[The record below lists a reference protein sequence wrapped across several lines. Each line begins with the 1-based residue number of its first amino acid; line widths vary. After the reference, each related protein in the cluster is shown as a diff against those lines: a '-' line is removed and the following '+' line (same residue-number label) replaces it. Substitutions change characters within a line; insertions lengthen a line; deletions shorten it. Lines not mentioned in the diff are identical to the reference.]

1 MTKTQKSAFRGG
13 SGESAKAENAEQ
25 QEEKP
30 NFIYSYRP
38 KSQREDAYWLV
49 DKTAKVE
56 PNHDGLQLMSR
67 AATPDAVPDQE
78 WRVWDHFSETWKLA
92 PSVKVTPTGCL

>member
-1 MTKTQKSAFRGG
+1 MKSNIVVR
-13 SGESAKAENAEQ
+13 Q
-25 QEEKP
+25 Q
-30 NFIYSYRP
+30 
-38 KSQREDAYWLV
+38 EDAYWLV

-92 PSVKVTPTGCL
+92 PSVKVTPNGCLPA